1 MANNKLKWIALVLGV
16 LVVFCAG
23 GWFFTSLPRWTTGGG
38 EVEQLYSED
47 GEAYGIFD
55 NIPPEELAAAEAAAM
70 YGLNQQIV
78 LPEDSAQA
86 QRRDGSELPSQIA
99 LTDVSEIA
107 GVAPA
112 AEEENEEGKSSDSS
126 TAVPM
131 ELISGKATV
140 LPGQDISALPEQE
153 SKITMIAAPVKFFL
167 IKNSDEYKK
176 FKTRARGSYPAVD
189 FTKQMLVVLESDSQ
203 LPDNVF

>member
-86 QRRDGSELPSQIA
+86 QRRDGSEQI
-99 LTDVSEIA
+99 
-107 GVAPA
+107 G
-112 AEEENEEGKSSDSS
+112 
-126 TAVPM
+126 
-131 ELISGKATV
+131 
-140 LPGQDISALPEQE
+140 
-153 SKITMIAAPVKFFL
+153 
-167 IKNSDEYKK
+167 
-176 FKTRARGSYPAVD
+176 RAHV
-189 FTKQMLVVLESDSQ
+189 
-203 LPDNVF
+203 